1 MAAAQDIDTGP
12 VVDGPGHSDL
22 RRNRRHDG
30 RYADDDQH
38 CGYEKNVAVDEA
50 NLRLGK
56 LFPRGSEGLFG
67 QLHHGVG
74 AGNRGFRQSTNLR
87 HNVLCVKAN
96 R

>member
-1 MAAAQDIDTGP
+1 MAAAQDLDTGP

-50 NLRLGK
+50 NLRLADQK
-56 LFPRGSEGLFG
+56 DPSANSITESAPETAASASPLAFG
-67 QLHHGVG
+67 IMCC
-74 AGNRGFRQSTNLR
+74 A
-87 HNVLCVKAN
+87 
-96 R
+96 